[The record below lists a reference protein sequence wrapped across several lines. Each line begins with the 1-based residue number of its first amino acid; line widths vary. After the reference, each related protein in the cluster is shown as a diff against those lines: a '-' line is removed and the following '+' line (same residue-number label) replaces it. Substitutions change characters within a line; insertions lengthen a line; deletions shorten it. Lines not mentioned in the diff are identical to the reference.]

1 MRRLARAWYVLDIRI
16 RVLQVIPV
24 FQTTRTYAR
33 GQSADRSPRQK
44 WPRHPELGVS
54 DSWEP
59 ERFVKEMERLRAIG
73 LEPIPKMNFST
84 CHDAWLKD
92 YGHQVST
99 PRYY

>member
-1 MRRLARAWYVLDIRI
+1 
-16 RVLQVIPV
+16 
-24 FQTTRTYAR
+24 
-33 GQSADRSPRQK
+33 
-44 WPRHPELGVS
+44 LGVS